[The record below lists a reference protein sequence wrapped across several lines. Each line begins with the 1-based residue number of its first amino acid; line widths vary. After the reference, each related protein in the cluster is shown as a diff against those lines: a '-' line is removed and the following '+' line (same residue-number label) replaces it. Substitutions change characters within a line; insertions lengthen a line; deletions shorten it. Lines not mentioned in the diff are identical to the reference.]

1 MPNLRS
7 LIHHLFLLLLAIP
20 PALGAT
26 PMRFTAGPSQSNL
39 YVVTHR
45 AGALG
50 FLGHEHAILA
60 TQWSA
65 TLCFDPQAPASS
77 PVRAEITV
85 STEALRIDTDQAR
98 ALAGLDKG
106 PSEEDIRK
114 LQQKVLA
121 PENLAAGSHPRLQF
135 KLSSVAP
142 GEGRKLEAQGTITV
156 RGVTENVRFPLQVEP
171 QRTDLV
177 RLFGQLRLKQTT
189 FGIKPESVAG
199 VVNVAD
205 AVDVHFDILATPTG
219 EGCP

>member
-1 MPNLRS
+1 MRNPGS
-7 LIHHLFLLLLAIP
+7 PFHLVLLLLALP
-20 PALGAT
+20 SGLDAASLK
-26 PMRFTAGPSQSNL
+26 FTAGPEQSNL

-60 TQWSA
+60 TDWSA

-77 PVRAEITV
+77 PVGGEITV
-85 STEALRIDTDQAR
+85 STKALRIDTDPAR
-98 ALAGLDKG
+98 RLAGLGKG
-106 PSEEDIRK
+106 PGEEDVRK

-121 PENLAAGSHPRLQF
+121 PDNLAAENHPRLHF
-135 KLSSVAP
+135 KLRSVTP
-142 GEGRKLEAQGTITV
+142 GEGGKLEARGTITV
-156 RGVTENVRFPLQVEP
+156 RGVTESVRFPVQVEP
-171 QRTDLV
+171 LRTDRV
-177 RLFGQLRLKQTT
+177 RLLGQLRLKQTA

-205 AVDVHFDILATPTG
+205 AVDVHFEILARPTG